1 MRATG
6 DVMSVAVYTNQN
18 APLITLATMPP
29 AIQFLALGFIQPGQS
44 VNLKENKSEF
54 RIQKRTLTT

>member
-1 MRATG
+1 MRATS
-6 DVMSVAVYTNQN
+6 DVMSVGTGRKMLV
-18 APLITLATMPP
+18 
-29 AIQFLALGFIQPGQS
+29 FLGLIQPGQS